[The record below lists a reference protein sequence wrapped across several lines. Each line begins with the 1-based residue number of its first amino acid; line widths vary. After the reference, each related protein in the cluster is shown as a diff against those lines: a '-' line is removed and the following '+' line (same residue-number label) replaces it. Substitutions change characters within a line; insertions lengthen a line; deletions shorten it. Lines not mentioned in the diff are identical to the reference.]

1 MLKVYIKTVDNANLP
16 SYVQFSST
24 WQDGVYVAL
33 VTEAELTK
41 LQADPHVKL
50 LEYATIR
57 IA

>member
-1 MLKVYIKTVDNANLP
+1 MLKVYIKTVDADLP

-41 LQADPHVKL
+41 LQADPNVKL
-50 LEYATIR
+50 LEYSTIR